1 MGTTIIKEF
10 QVFLFDLLYEQKTL
24 IMDQK
29 FRFLIYYKDTT
40 CYWRIYGSFI
50 WSVIKKTTISGEF

>member
-1 MGTTIIKEF
+1 MGTTIVKEF
-10 QVFLFDLLYEQKTL
+10 QVFLFDLLYEQQIL

-29 FRFLIYYKDTT
+29 FRCLIYYKDTT
-40 CYWRIYGSFI
+40 SYWRISGSVI